1 MNTKLD
7 LMIGGNNTDVLIRSK
22 GEPYDN
28 MKDESSIV
36 FGQQEREQS
45 KRNFTYLLFIEVR
58 KNAFFFELL

>member
-36 FGQQEREQS
+36 FG
-45 KRNFTYLLFIEVR
+45 
-58 KNAFFFELL
+58 